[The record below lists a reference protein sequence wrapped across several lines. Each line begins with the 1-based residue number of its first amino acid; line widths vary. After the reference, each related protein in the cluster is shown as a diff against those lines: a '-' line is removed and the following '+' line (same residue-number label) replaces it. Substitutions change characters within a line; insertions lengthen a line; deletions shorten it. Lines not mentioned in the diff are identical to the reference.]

1 MAITKAKAERLKRL
15 ATPAGVIAAV
25 AVDQRKSL
33 RQMIATA
40 AGCALDEIS
49 DAQLAAFK
57 TAVARVLTKHAS
69 AVLIDPEF
77 GSPAFGARAGTAGL
91 LMTYEMDGYE
101 NPRPHR
107 MLALMPHVSVHR
119 LRDLGADGVKIL
131 LSWTPFDT
139 PESNDEKRVLI
150 ERIGA
155 ECAALDMPFFLEPV
169 GYDPG
174 GLDPKSPEYAHI
186 KPQIV
191 LDTIQEFSQDRY
203 GVDVL
208 KVEFP
213 VNATYVEGT
222 SVFSGPRVWTR
233 EQALEM
239 FRQVDA
245 AANRPYI
252 YLSAGVSIVQFT
264 ESLRLAAAAD
274 ARFSG
279 VLCGR
284 ATWQAGVK
292 AFANEGREGFERWLE
307 HEGVSNISAINEC
320 LRAAAPW
327 TERLAVA

>member
-1 MAITKAKAERLKRL
+1 LSISRAKAERLRRL
-15 ATPAGVIAAV
+15 ATADGVIAAV

-33 RQMIATA
+33 RQMIASA
-40 AGCALDEIS
+40 AGTGLDDIS
-49 DAQLAAFK
+49 DEQLGQFK

-77 GSPAFGARAGTAGL
+77 GSSAFGARTGGAGL

-107 MLALMPHVSVHR
+107 MLALMPHLSVYR
-119 LRDLGADGVKIL
+119 LREMGADGVKIL

-139 PESNDEKRVLI
+139 PESNNEKRAMI

-174 GLDPKSPEYAHI
+174 GLDPKSAEFARI
-186 KPQIV
+186 KPNIV
-191 LDTIQEFSQDRY
+191 VETMKEFSLDKY

-213 VNATYVEGT
+213 VSAAFV
-222 SVFSGPRVWTR
+222 PDVWTR
-233 EQALEM
+233 EQALGF
-239 FRQVDA
+239 FRA
-245 AANRPYI
+245 ADQAATRPYI
-252 YLSAGVSIVQFT
+252 YLSAGVDIDRFT
-264 ESLRLAAAAD
+264 GSLELAAASG

-284 ATWQAGVK
+284 ASWQGGVPV
-292 AFANEGREGFERWLE
+292 FAREGREAFERWLE
-307 HEGVSNISAINEC
+307 AEGVRNVQAINDC

-327 TERLAVA
+327 TERLRAA